1 MGNSCGMCMEVRVP
15 WQETRAM
22 DEKMRF
28 VIECED
34 REVSFSELCR
44 RYGISRRCG
53 YKLVG
58 RYRREGIEGL
68 KERSRAPH
76 HHPNG
81 LSAEVEAVV
90 VEVRRS
96 HPSWGPKK
104 IDAWLEAKHP
114 GMAWPAQSTIGTLL
128 DRHGL
133 VKRRRARRRV
143 PPGPS
148 PLSASLLANDVWGV
162 DFKGWFRTGDGQRC
176 DPLSLSD
183 LATRYV
189 LRLQAVERCDGE
201 HVWPLFDAAFREF
214 GLPRVM
220 RSDNGPPFA
229 GTGVGGLSALAVQLI
244 KAGVIP
250 ERIAPGKPQQ
260 NGRHERMHLTLLQEV
275 ANPPANSLREQIKRL
290 RDFQRFYN
298 EERPHQALDN
308 ATPAER
314 YQASPRRFDGIL
326 REPDYDD
333 DRMVRRVR
341 HNGEIKLN
349 GNMIYISAALVGEPI
364 GLAEDQQGWTVSYGP
379 LVLGTIAHRGDRL
392 RKPKRK
398 GRGLEDNAARC
409 PQGPQPTQQQ

>member
-1 MGNSCGMCMEVRVP
+1 
-15 WQETRAM
+15 
-22 DEKMRF
+22 
-28 VIECED
+28 
-34 REVSFSELCR
+34 
-44 RYGISRRCG
+44 
-53 YKLVG
+53 
-58 RYRREGIEGL
+58 
-68 KERSRAPH
+68 
-76 HHPNG
+76 
-81 LSAEVEAVV
+81 
-90 VEVRRS
+90 
-96 HPSWGPKK
+96 
-104 IDAWLEAKHP
+104 
-114 GMAWPAQSTIGTLL
+114 
-128 DRHGL
+128 
-133 VKRRRARRRV
+133 V

-229 GTGVGGLSALAVQLI
+229 GTGVGGLSALAVRLI
-244 KAGVIP
+244 KAGVLP

-275 ANPPANSLREQIKRL
+275 ANPPANSLREQHKRL
-290 RDFQRFYN
+290 RDFRRSYN

-314 YQASPRRFDGIL
+314 YQASPRRFDGVP

-349 GNMIYISAALVGEPI
+349 GNMIYISAALIGEPI
-364 GLAEDQQGWTVSYGP
+364 GLAEDQQGWSHLVRECLLAFTPWSTAGLCGP
-379 LVLGTIAHRGDRL
+379 ASRRPLIKNVGVVVTPSAPASTRSLSMSGRYVCRSSAC
-392 RKPKRK
+392 RKLPRSRPKN
-398 GRGLEDNAARC
+398 LA
-409 PQGPQPTQQQ
+409 